1 MIDTLPLRA
10 YLNLDNKEI
19 EYTIRLYE
27 SGDEESIVKLLIKVF
42 GQFPRFDI
50 ECSPVDHWRWKFIDN
65 PANVRAHALDML
77 PHAVAIHEG
86 EVIGVTHGM
95 YFYNKVGEAL
105 CLCHKGVDV
114 AVDDNFRGMGIY
126 TKITD
131 LKHTVNKKLG
141 DNFTYSLT
149 ANPIIINRTRVEE
162 NFIFPRP
169 IKYLIK
175 IGDVEKHFKN
185 AVDEKD
191 PWKKMFLKM
200 GVYGLKTLNK
210 LTNSWAKASQLKDVT
225 FKEVTKF
232 DDRINI
238 FYEKVKPHYYFI
250 VEKTA
255 EYLNWRYC
263 DKRGGN
269 FKTWIAEEAG
279 EIVGFMVLRVNRIN
293 PDYPLG
299 YVIDLLALDGRL
311 DIVESFVSFAVGWF
325 DGLSVNVVHT
335 QLIGNHVYEG
345 ILGKYGFL
353 DSRVKPHLT
362 YRPWNISAKDLE
374 LFRGASPS
382 ELHYPYGEGDAI

>member
-1 MIDTLPLRA
+1 
-10 YLNLDNKEI
+10 
-19 EYTIRLYE
+19 
-27 SGDEESIVKLLIKVF
+27 
-42 GQFPRFDI
+42 
-50 ECSPVDHWRWKFIDN
+50 
-65 PANVRAHALDML
+65 
-77 PHAVAIHEG
+77 
-86 EVIGVTHGM
+86 
-95 YFYNKVGEAL
+95 
-105 CLCHKGVDV
+105 
-114 AVDDNFRGMGIY
+114 MGIY

-149 ANPIIINRTRVEE
+149 ANPIIINRTRDEE
-162 NFIFPRP
+162 NFIFPQQ

-175 IGDVEKHFKN
+175 INDVNKYFQY
-185 AVDEKD
+185 AVDGKD

-200 GVYGLKTLNK
+200 GVYGAKFLNK
-210 LTNSWAKASQLKDVT
+210 ITNLNPQPPKTDV
-225 FKEVTKF
+225 KIREITKF
-232 DDRINI
+232 DDRINV

-255 EYLNWRYC
+255 DYMNWRYC

-299 YVIDLLALDGRL
+299 YVIDLLALDDRR
-311 DIVESFVSFAVGWF
+311 DIVESFVSFAAGWF
-325 DGLSVNVVHT
+325 EGLGVNVVHA

-345 ILGKYGFL
+345 MLGKYGFL

-382 ELHYPYGEGDAI
+382 ALHYPYGEGDAI

>member
-1 MIDTLPLRA
+1 MESSKKD
-10 YLNLDNKEI
+10 
-19 EYTIRLYE
+19 YTIRQYRP
-27 SGDEESIVKLLIKVF
+27 GDEEKIVKLLIDVF
-42 GQFPRFDI
+42 QPWPKFDI
-50 ECSPVDHWRWKFIDN
+50 ECSPIDHWRWKFIDD
-65 PANVRAHALDML
+65 PANKGTYAHTVAALN
-77 PHAVAIHEG
+77 G
-86 EVIGVTHGM
+86 EIIGVDHAMLYYIKIGEGRYLSQKGGDTAVNPNYRGQGIYSKLTKLKHEVVNELG
-95 YFYNKVGEAL
+95 YEFDYALSNNPIFVKSGERKRVNRDPEAEAL
-105 CLCHKGVDV
+105 FPHP
-114 AVDDNFRGMGIY
+114 
-126 TKITD
+126 
-131 LKHTVNKKLG
+131 LK
-141 DNFTYSLT
+141 S
-149 ANPIIINRTRVEE
+149 
-162 NFIFPRP
+162 
-169 IKYLIK
+169 LIK
-175 IGDVEKHFKN
+175 INDVNKYFQY

-200 GVYGLKTLNK
+200 GVYGAKFLNK
-210 LTNSWAKASQLKDVT
+210 ITNLNPRPTKTDV
-225 FKEVTKF
+225 KIREITKF
-232 DDRINI
+232 DDRINT
-238 FYEKVKPHYYFI
+238 FYEKIKPQYYFI

-293 PDYPLG
+293 PEYPLG

-362 YRPWNISAKDLE
+362 YRPWNVSAKDLE